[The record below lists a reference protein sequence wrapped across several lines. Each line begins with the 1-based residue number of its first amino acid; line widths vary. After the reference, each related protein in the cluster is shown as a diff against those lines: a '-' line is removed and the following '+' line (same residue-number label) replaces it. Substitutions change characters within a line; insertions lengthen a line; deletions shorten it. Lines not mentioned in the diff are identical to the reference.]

1 MQYKIPFALHH
12 NVLDWLQEK
21 KEKKKNS
28 FYPPKRVF
36 RQSVVETIKIN
47 IIIKRKQVNCP
58 QCSADWSR

>member
-1 MQYKIPFALHH
+1 MQYEIPFALHH

-47 IIIKRKQVNCP
+47 IIIKRKTSKLPTV
-58 QCSADWSR
+58 QC

>member
-1 MQYKIPFALHH
+1 MQYEIPFALHH

-21 KEKKKNS
+21 KKKTKTL

-47 IIIKRKQVNCP
+47 IITKRKTSKLPTVQ
-58 QCSADWSR
+58 S

>member
-1 MQYKIPFALHH
+1 MQYEIPFALHH

-21 KEKKKNS
+21 KEKKNS

-47 IIIKRKQVNCP
+47 IIIKRKTSKLPIV
-58 QCSADWSR
+58 QC

>member
-1 MQYKIPFALHH
+1 MQYEIPFALHH

-21 KEKKKNS
+21 KEKKNS

-47 IIIKRKQVNCP
+47 IIIKRKTSKLPTV
-58 QCSADWSR
+58 QC

>member
-1 MQYKIPFALHH
+1 MQYEIPFALHH

-21 KEKKKNS
+21 KEK

-47 IIIKRKQVNCP
+47 IIIKRKTSKLPTV
-58 QCSADWSR
+58 QC